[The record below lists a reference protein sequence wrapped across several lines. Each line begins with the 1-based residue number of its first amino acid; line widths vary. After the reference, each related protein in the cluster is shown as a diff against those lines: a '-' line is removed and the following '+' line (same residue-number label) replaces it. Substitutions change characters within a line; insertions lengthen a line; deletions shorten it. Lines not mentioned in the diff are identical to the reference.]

1 MYQLTTLPNGLRV
14 ASEFLPG
21 CESVA
26 VAVTC
31 GVGARY
37 EGENENGI
45 SHLLEHMAFK
55 GTTTRSAR
63 DIAEAF
69 DNVGGQI
76 NAYTSMELTVYYAK
90 VLKNDVRLAVDI
102 LGDIMQNSAFA
113 EDELVREKDV
123 VIQEIAMHYDTP
135 DDLIMDYF
143 DETAFPAQ
151 PLGRSI
157 LSSEARVASYSRDD
171 LMRYMDSHYRPTRI
185 ILSAAGNIE
194 HAAFV
199 KLAEEYF
206 ALPKRPAGP
215 AFDIAHYGGGDSRIT
230 RDLEQMHLI
239 FGLPT
244 VTMHDPEYYTLQLY
258 ASILGGGMSSRLFQ
272 EVREKRG
279 LAYTVY
285 ASGSAY
291 EDCGVMSVVAAAS
304 PERAGELSSVLCEQ
318 IALMGKD
325 ISDEE
330 LTRAKNQHKAELLMA
345 REAPQTVAN
354 WIGRHLIMFGEYR
367 QASDIT
373 KRIDAISKEQVI
385 KLGQHIAGGT
395 LTIAALGDISGVLPY
410 GELQAKLSPQR
421 TAS

>member
-1 MYQLTTLPNGLRV
+1 MYQMTTLSNGLRV

-55 GTTTRSAR
+55 GTKTRTAR

-102 LGDIMQNSAFA
+102 LGDIMQNSTFA
-113 EDELVREKDV
+113 EDELAREKDV
-123 VIQEIAMHYDTP
+123 VIQEIAMHFDTP

-157 LSSEARVASYSRDD
+157 LSSEDRVASYSRDD
-171 LMRYMDSHYRPTRI
+171 LFRYMDTHYQPPRMV
-185 ILSAAGNIE
+185 LSAAGNID
-194 HAAFV
+194 HATFV

-206 ALPKRPAGP
+206 SLPKRTAGP
-215 AFDIAHYGGGDSRIT
+215 SFEIATYGGGDSRIH

-244 VTMHDPEYYTLQLY
+244 VTMHTPDYYTLQLY

-279 LAYTVY
+279 LAYSVY

-318 IALMGKD
+318 RASMASD
-325 ISDEE
+325 ISDAEI
-330 LTRAKNQHKAELLMA
+330 TRAKNQHKAELLMA
-345 REAPQTVAN
+345 REAPQTVAT
-354 WIGRHLIMFGEYR
+354 WMGRHLIMFNEYR
-367 QASDIT
+367 QAANIT
-373 KRIDAISKEQVI
+373 TRIDAITKERLLS
-385 KLGQHIAGGT
+385 LGQHIAGGK
-395 LTIAALGDISGVLPY
+395 LTIAALGDVSGLLPY
-410 GELQAKLSPQR
+410 DELQTKL
-421 TAS
+421 AA

>member
-1 MYQLTTLPNGLRV
+1 MTYRLTTLPSGLRV
-14 ASEFLPG
+14 ATEFLPG
-21 CESVA
+21 VESVA
-26 VAVTC
+26 VAVSC

-37 EGENENGI
+37 ESSEENGI

-55 GTTTRSAR
+55 GTKTRSAR

-102 LGDIMQNSAFA
+102 LGDIMQNSVFA
-113 EDELVREKDV
+113 EDELAREKDV
-123 VIQEIAMHYDTP
+123 VIQEIAMHFDTP

-143 DETAFPAQ
+143 DETAFPGQ

-157 LSSEARVASYSRDD
+157 LSSEERVGAYTRED
-171 LMRYMDSHYRPTRI
+171 LIRYMHTHYQPQRMV
-185 ILSAAGNIE
+185 LSAAGNID

-199 KLAEEYF
+199 ALAEQYF
-206 ALPKRPAGP
+206 NLPAQPKGP
-215 AFDIAHYGGGDSRIT
+215 SFDIAHYGGGDARIT

-244 VTMHDPEYYTLQLY
+244 VTMHEPDYYTLQLY

-279 LAYTVY
+279 LAYSVY
-285 ASGSAY
+285 AMGSAY
-291 EDCGVMSVVAAAS
+291 EDCGIMSVHAAAS
-304 PERAGELSSVLCEQ
+304 PERAGELSAVLCEQ
-318 IALMGKD
+318 IAGMGKS

-330 LTRAKNQHKAELLMA
+330 IARAKNQHKAELLMA
-345 REAPQTVAN
+345 REAPQTVAT
-354 WIGRHLIMFGEYR
+354 WMGRHLLMFGEYR
-367 QASDIT
+367 QAGNIT
-373 KRIDAISKEQVI
+373 ARVEAITRDDLLRLSRE
-385 KLGQHIAGGT
+385 IAGGK
-395 LTIAALGDISGVLPY
+395 LTVAALGDVSGVMGY
-410 GELQAKLSPQR
+410 EALQGKILK
-421 TAS
+421 